1 MNKYEPSSTMP
12 IDVTELIVAFG
23 QGAVAETK
31 EVAQV

>member
-12 IDVTELIVAFG
+12 TDVTELAVAG
-23 QGAVAETK
+23 QGVAAETK